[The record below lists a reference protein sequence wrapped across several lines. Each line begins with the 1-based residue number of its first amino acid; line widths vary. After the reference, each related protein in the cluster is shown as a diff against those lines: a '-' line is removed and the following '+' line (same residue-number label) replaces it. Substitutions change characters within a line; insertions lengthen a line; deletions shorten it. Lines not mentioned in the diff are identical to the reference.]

1 MSGDYYQITNAS
13 ELLWFAQQVNSGNN
27 AINAQLTQDIDLS
40 ENGEPTEWT
49 PIGTSLNAFNG
60 VFDGCGHTVS
70 GYVITNGDDDGAS
83 SFVSLR
89 LGFFY
94 NVSTDGVVQNLTV
107 DGDISLVTSKSFIS
121 KTYSVYVGGITSLL
135 NGRIYNSSNTGDI
148 SIAIDFSESRSSELS
163 LFVGGIAAHCS
174 SDEGEIKNCS
184 NSGTIVS
191 NNQFDLNKANREP
204 ENNIVGGI
212 VGEISLGVVS
222 GCTNSG
228 IVHAKGA
235 DINYAGGIAGRSEKS
250 TITACI
256 NAAEAS
262 VVAENVST
270 NVSSASEGVTSAGG
284 ISGYGA
290 GTKAG
295 TIDGC
300 VNYGTVAVSGTGK
313 TMYAG
318 GIGGYL
324 KNTAVTSSSNIGS
337 VSFTDAVEANEA
349 DVYVGGV
356 VGYNDYSTKLVQAK
370 LTNCVNS
377 GSVTIGKV
385 DGDSLYAGGIV
396 GGCESAISGCV
407 NSGTIT
413 NDSVS
418 EAKASGG
425 VVGICVEN
433 TASVENST
441 WAEETAESGIGVNNG
456 GVSVPE
462 SKPSSEITEKAVA
475 TLAFE
480 SSELTLK
487 NGATSTMKIQTLPA
501 ASANFAEHAK
511 ITGVTV
517 EPEGIATT
525 TYNSDG
531 TISLTGNSLGTAT
544 LTVTAELYAMN
555 YEDMTIDTSAP
566 STLTLTARVTVSDRS
581 SEGLSLSPAAL
592 TLEAGKEGTLT
603 ASLLP
608 EGTADKIASVTW
620 SSDNEAVATVTSS
633 EGVSCAVAAHA
644 AGSAT
649 ITAAAV
655 TTDGYSYEESCTV
668 TVSEAGTPAPEPV
681 PDDPTPDTPHNGGGG
696 GGGCSAGFGAM
707 ALLALAPL
715 AAMRRKK

>member
-1 MSGDYYQITNAS
+1 M
-13 ELLWFAQQVNSGNN
+13 
-27 AINAQLTQDIDLS
+27 
-40 ENGEPTEWT
+40 
-49 PIGTSLNAFNG
+49 
-60 VFDGCGHTVS
+60 
-70 GYVITNGDDDGAS
+70 
-83 SFVSLR
+83 
-89 LGFFY
+89 
-94 NVSTDGVVQNLTV
+94 
-107 DGDISLVTSKSFIS
+107 
-121 KTYSVYVGGITSLL
+121 
-135 NGRIYNSSNTGDI
+135 
-148 SIAIDFSESRSSELS
+148 
-163 LFVGGIAAHCS
+163 
-174 SDEGEIKNCS
+174 
-184 NSGTIVS
+184 
-191 NNQFDLNKANREP
+191 
-204 ENNIVGGI
+204 
-212 VGEISLGVVS
+212 
-222 GCTNSG
+222 
-228 IVHAKGA
+228 
-235 DINYAGGIAGRSEKS
+235 
-250 TITACI
+250 
-256 NAAEAS
+256 
-262 VVAENVST
+262 
-270 NVSSASEGVTSAGG
+270 
-284 ISGYGA
+284 
-290 GTKAG
+290 
-295 TIDGC
+295 
-300 VNYGTVAVSGTGK
+300 
-313 TMYAG
+313 
-318 GIGGYL
+318 
-324 KNTAVTSSSNIGS
+324 
-337 VSFTDAVEANEA
+337 
-349 DVYVGGV
+349 
-356 VGYNDYSTKLVQAK
+356 
-370 LTNCVNS
+370 
-377 GSVTIGKV
+377 
-385 DGDSLYAGGIV
+385 
-396 GGCESAISGCV
+396 
-407 NSGTIT
+407 
-413 NDSVS
+413 
-418 EAKASGG
+418 
-425 VVGICVEN
+425 
-433 TASVENST
+433 
-441 WAEETAESGIGVNNG
+441 NNG